1 MRQARDAMNTAKS
14 RVDDARTVAMR
25 MQRIKDRAT
34 REGLQAGSTGQNLTG
49 YRDDL
54 AATLPPDQVQP
65 KPPTIPFSPFAA
77 RIPQSAATRVTRT
90 EYDNVRRSHKW
101 DLAGDSSQV

>member
-1 MRQARDAMNTAKS
+1 
-14 RVDDARTVAMR
+14 VDDARTVAMR

-65 KPPTIPFSPFAA
+65 KPPIIPFFPFTV

-101 DLAGDSSQV
+101 DLAGDSSKV